1 MIERICDEDAMR
13 GCCVKNDERRV
24 ERSSGRNDGHAGR
37 LIRKL
42 ALVFLAFAVV
52 AVVLNCAL
60 AYVSTRDTFLQSE
73 AYRLGQ
79 VGGYAANATPQALP
93 SDALQAWKD
102 NADEL
107 DPATTY
113 DQSLAETQGL
123 ISAYNAEVD
132 RLKGSEEEAT
142 EEDQDRLDGML
153 AEYERK
159 SIPLSLYS
167 LDAMLDRLRA
177 SFSVSRL
184 AVVVPDEQNETV
196 LYVAEGISGDQK
208 RGVDAHFF
216 GDEEQRLKAD
226 YPALWEAVETGEPST
241 DPALAPDGET
251 YAMYVPFAVDGQ
263 TWVYE
268 VSMGTDELEAAVRS
282 QVASTVVVSFAVFA
296 VCLTAML
303 LLLRRTLVKP
313 LVALSSQVRDYAASK
328 SAAVA
333 DVIRSQCYPKD
344 EVGDLAASTADMI
357 DELQAH
363 MDDIA
368 RMGAERERARS
379 ELAVASRIQ
388 LSALPTVRPPFSG
401 CDDFGLSASMHPAKE
416 VGGDFYDFFL
426 IDQDHC
432 GVVIA
437 DVSGKGVPA
446 ALFMMRVKALL
457 NQLLRED
464 LSPDQVLAR
473 ANDGLCED
481 NEAGMFVTVWLG
493 GLDLRSGKLVY
504 ANGGHN
510 PPLYRHADGS
520 VEWMRDRSGL
530 LLGSF
535 EGVPYR
541 VFERTMI
548 RGDSLILYTDGV
560 TEAMDAS
567 DHCYGDE
574 RLFQLV
580 ERECDG
586 YPASVSGVIE
596 EDVRGP
602 IRPTTSR
609 CWCCATMDRKTAP
622 RRRRPGIEG
631 NHGCEHRSR
640 LFRRRGGSQ
649 VGRASEHQYGC
660 RFGGGS

>member
-1 MIERICDEDAMR
+1 M
-13 GCCVKNDERRV
+13 
-24 ERSSGRNDGHAGR
+24 
-37 LIRKL
+37 
-42 ALVFLAFAVV
+42 
-52 AVVLNCAL
+52 
-60 AYVSTRDTFLQSE
+60 
-73 AYRLGQ
+73 
-79 VGGYAANATPQALP
+79 
-93 SDALQAWKD
+93 
-102 NADEL
+102 
-107 DPATTY
+107 
-113 DQSLAETQGL
+113 
-123 ISAYNAEVD
+123 
-132 RLKGSEEEAT
+132 
-142 EEDQDRLDGML
+142 
-153 AEYERK
+153 
-159 SIPLSLYS
+159 
-167 LDAMLDRLRA
+167 
-177 SFSVSRL
+177 
-184 AVVVPDEQNETV
+184 
-196 LYVAEGISGDQK
+196 
-208 RGVDAHFF
+208 
-216 GDEEQRLKAD
+216 
-226 YPALWEAVETGEPST
+226 WEAVETGEPST

-344 EVGDLAASTADMI
+344 EVGDLAANTADMI

-473 ANDGLCED
+473 ANDG
-481 NEAGMFVTVWLG
+481 
-493 GLDLRSGKLVY
+493 
-504 ANGGHN
+504 HN

-596 EDVRGP
+596 EDVRAFAEGADQADDITLLVLRYDGQENGP
-602 IRPTTSR
+602 AAS
-609 CWCCATMDRKTAP
+609 AA
-622 RRRRPGIEG
+622 G
-631 NHGCEHRSR
+631 N
-640 LFRRRGGSQ
+640 RG
-649 VGRASEHQYGC
+649 
-660 RFGGGS
+660 

>member
-1 MIERICDEDAMR
+1 M
-13 GCCVKNDERRV
+13 
-24 ERSSGRNDGHAGR
+24 
-37 LIRKL
+37 
-42 ALVFLAFAVV
+42 
-52 AVVLNCAL
+52 
-60 AYVSTRDTFLQSE
+60 
-73 AYRLGQ
+73 
-79 VGGYAANATPQALP
+79 
-93 SDALQAWKD
+93 
-102 NADEL
+102 
-107 DPATTY
+107 
-113 DQSLAETQGL
+113 
-123 ISAYNAEVD
+123 
-132 RLKGSEEEAT
+132 
-142 EEDQDRLDGML
+142 
-153 AEYERK
+153 
-159 SIPLSLYS
+159 
-167 LDAMLDRLRA
+167 
-177 SFSVSRL
+177 
-184 AVVVPDEQNETV
+184 
-196 LYVAEGISGDQK
+196 
-208 RGVDAHFF
+208 
-216 GDEEQRLKAD
+216 
-226 YPALWEAVETGEPST
+226 
-241 DPALAPDGET
+241 
-251 YAMYVPFAVDGQ
+251 
-263 TWVYE
+263 
-268 VSMGTDELEAAVRS
+268 RS

-344 EVGDLAASTADMI
+344 EVGDLAANTADMI

-493 GLDLRSGKLVY
+493 VLDLRSGKLVY

-596 EDVRGP
+596 EDVRAFAEGADQADDITLLVLRYDGQENGP
-602 IRPTTSR
+602 AAS
-609 CWCCATMDRKTAP
+609 AA
-622 RRRRPGIEG
+622 G
-631 NHGCEHRSR
+631 N
-640 LFRRRGGSQ
+640 RG
-649 VGRASEHQYGC
+649 
-660 RFGGGS
+660 

>member
-1 MIERICDEDAMR
+1 MHCKR
-13 GCCVKNDERRV
+13 GKTTLTSWTPRR
-24 ERSSGRNDGHAGR
+24 RT
-37 LIRKL
+37 IRASRK
-42 ALVFLAFAVV
+42 
-52 AVVLNCAL
+52 
-60 AYVSTRDTFLQSE
+60 R
-73 AYRLGQ
+73 R
-79 VGGYAANATPQALP
+79 
-93 SDALQAWKD
+93 
-102 NADEL
+102 
-107 DPATTY
+107 
-113 DQSLAETQGL
+113 L

-344 EVGDLAASTADMI
+344 EVGDLAANTADMI

-388 LSALPTVRPPFSG
+388 LSALPPCARRSQDAMTSG
-401 CDDFGLSASMHPAKE
+401 
-416 VGGDFYDFFL
+416 
-426 IDQDHC
+426 
-432 GVVIA
+432 
-437 DVSGKGVPA
+437 
-446 ALFMMRVKALL
+446 
-457 NQLLRED
+457 
-464 LSPDQVLAR
+464 
-473 ANDGLCED
+473 
-481 NEAGMFVTVWLG
+481 
-493 GLDLRSGKLVY
+493 
-504 ANGGHN
+504 
-510 PPLYRHADGS
+510 YRHPCTRQRKWAATS
-520 VEWMRDRSGL
+520 
-530 LLGSF
+530 
-535 EGVPYR
+535 
-541 VFERTMI
+541 
-548 RGDSLILYTDGV
+548 
-560 TEAMDAS
+560 
-567 DHCYGDE
+567 
-574 RLFQLV
+574 
-580 ERECDG
+580 
-586 YPASVSGVIE
+586 
-596 EDVRGP
+596 
-602 IRPTTSR
+602 TTS
-609 CWCCATMDRKTAP
+609 
-622 RRRRPGIEG
+622 
-631 NHGCEHRSR
+631 S
-640 LFRRRGGSQ
+640 
-649 VGRASEHQYGC
+649 
-660 RFGGGS
+660 